1 MEKRISII
9 FEEVKVVKIYID
21 LANVDNYMSKFLAL
35 KNHQRNTPEILSVE
49 GSNGSNIVELVLL
62 IDEEE
67 NEENE
72 IIKCKDY
79 AEQFGKVDSYD
90 VENAWIVPQDWGLS
104 EKLGYKDWYLYK
116 G

>member
-9 FEEVKVVKIYID
+9 FEEVKVVKINID

-49 GSNGSNIVELVLL
+49 GSNGSNLVEIVLL
-62 IDEEE
+62 IDEDE
-67 NEENE
+67 NVESE

-79 AEQFGKVDSYD
+79 AEQFGKIDSYV
-90 VENAWIVPQDWGLS
+90 VENVWIVPRDWSLD
-104 EKLGYKDWYLYK
+104 EKLNYKEWYRYNR
-116 G
+116 

>member
-21 LANVDNYMSKFLAL
+21 LANVDNYISKFLAL

-49 GSNGSNIVELVLL
+49 GSNGSNIVEIVLL
-62 IDEEE
+62 IDEDE

-79 AEQFGKVDSYD
+79 AEQFGKITSYD
-90 VENAWIVPQDWGLS
+90 VEKAWIVPRDWSLD
-104 EKLGYKDWYLYK
+104 EKLNYKDWYRYDK
-116 G
+116 